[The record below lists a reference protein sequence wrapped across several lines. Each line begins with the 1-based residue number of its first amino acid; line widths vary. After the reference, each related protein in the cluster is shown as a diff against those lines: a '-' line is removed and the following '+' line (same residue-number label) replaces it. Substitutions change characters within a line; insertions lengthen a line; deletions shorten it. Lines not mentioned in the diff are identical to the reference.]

1 MVRPVRLTKEEWL
14 TRETPH
20 GIIQEVYIMVGH
32 IALLLGLTIFTA
44 SCATGQQDQPPL
56 KTVRFVDLQR
66 YLGKWYEIASYP
78 AWFQKDCT
86 ATTAEYSLL
95 ADGNIQVVN
104 RCRKERLD
112 GPVDEVVGH
121 AQVVDTTT
129 NARLTVSFFWPFS
142 GNYWIIDL
150 DEGYQWAVVSEPRR
164 KYLWILS
171 RTPTIDED
179 TYATI
184 VTRLQE
190 MGYSRERLNRTTQVA
205 VSATH

>member
-1 MVRPVRLTKEEWL
+1 
-14 TRETPH
+14 
-20 GIIQEVYIMVGH
+20 MVGRT
-32 IALLLGLTIFTA
+32 ALLLGLAIFTV
-44 SCATGQQDQPPL
+44 SCATGKQDLPPL
-56 KTVRFVDLQR
+56 ETVRFVDLQR

-95 ADGNIQVVN
+95 PDGNIQVVN